1 MKINDSKKSI
11 SLPLGQT
18 PASAGNKAEKTEKAG
33 AGAAPTPA
41 AGALKSSSTSSAQL
55 QSLQGAIASSEVFD
69 AGKVEAIKSAIAD
82 GKFKVNAEKV
92 ADGLLTTVK
101 NLLQARKN

>member
-18 PASAGNKAEKTEKAG
+18 PASAGNKTGK

-41 AGALKSSSTSSAQL
+41 AASLKSSSTSSAQL
-55 QSLQGAIASSEVFD
+55 QSLQGAIAGGEVFD

-82 GKFKVNAEKV
+82 GKFKVNAGKV

>member
-18 PASAGNKAEKTEKAG
+18 PGNKVDKAG
-33 AGAAPTPA
+33 TAPTPA
-41 AGALKSSSTSSAQL
+41 AGSTKSSSTSAQL

-82 GKFKVNAEKV
+82 GKFKVDAEKV

>member
-1 MKINDSKKSI
+1 MKINDSKKPI

-18 PASAGNKAEKTEKAG
+18 PASAGNKTEKAG

-41 AGALKSSSTSSAQL
+41 TGALKSSSTSSAQL

>member
-1 MKINDSKKSI
+1 MKINDSKKPI
-11 SLPLGQT
+11 SLPLGQM
-18 PASAGNKAEKTEKAG
+18 PGNKVDKAG
-33 AGAAPTPA
+33 TAPTPT
-41 AGALKSSSTSSAQL
+41 AGPVKSSSTSTQL

-82 GKFKVNAEKV
+82 GKFKVDAEKV
-92 ADGLLTTVK
+92 ADGLLASVK

>member
-18 PASAGNKAEKTEKAG
+18 PANKADK
-33 AGAAPTPA
+33 AGAAPAPA
-41 AGALKSSSTSSAQL
+41 VGSPKSSSTSPQL
-55 QSLQGAIASSEVFD
+55 QSLQGAIATSEVFD

>member
-18 PASAGNKAEKTEKAG
+18 PANAGNKVDKAG
-33 AGAAPTPA
+33 TAPTPA
-41 AGALKSSSTSSAQL
+41 AGSTKSSSTSAQL

-92 ADGLLTTVK
+92 ADGLLATVK